1 MKKDFVAEI
10 VCRDKI
16 QITEENAELKIFAR
30 GSLSFL
36 KEVEKL
42 RKKLSDRD
50 SAREYLKTLVNKDSN
65 SLLLKELLQKYL
77 GECQP
82 SYTEKELCH
91 CRAVD
96 TDLVID
102 SIYLGANDIEK
113 IGKMCSAGTSCGTC
127 QPDSLNLLQDFS

>member
-42 RKKLSDRD
+42 RKKLSDR
-50 SAREYLKTLVNKDSN
+50 E
-65 SLLLKELLQKYL
+65 
-77 GECQP
+77 
-82 SYTEKELCH
+82 
-91 CRAVD
+91 
-96 TDLVID
+96 
-102 SIYLGANDIEK
+102 
-113 IGKMCSAGTSCGTC
+113 
-127 QPDSLNLLQDFS
+127 

>member
-1 MKKDFVAEI
+1 MF
-10 VCRDKI
+10 
-16 QITEENAELKIFAR
+16 IFTSGVSTAKEVTDISGR
-30 GSLSFL
+30 GVGMDVVK

-77 GECQP
+77 GEWQP